1 MNGVG
6 MTRPGLS
13 SSGVLKSCYHSSF
26 GLNAPEGVVRMQG
39 GRPQLHLRK
48 LNQFAAIQIKV
59 IRCGSP
65 LETPRGLLPTRI
77 PGN

>member
-13 SSGVLKSCYHSSF
+13 SSGELKSCYHSSF

-39 GRPQLHLRK
+39 GRPQLRLKKTQSICSNPNKSH
-48 LNQFAAIQIKV
+48 
-59 IRCGSP
+59 
-65 LETPRGLLPTRI
+65 
-77 PGN
+77 